1 MASTSSEPDRRPV
14 RKTRQSYREQSSP
27 TESEND
33 NKGQNRKI
41 VKKKGKGREVK
52 RRKSSNGDQAEPV
65 QYEAGPEGYKKIK
78 STGSPPHF
86 NDWCTIVVDDIGK
99 KIYMY
104 GGSRP
109 NDEDFI
115 PTNDFH
121 VLDVGTMQWKK
132 LSPKCW
138 SNAHR
143 PFETVGKSKPLPS
156 LFKPACT
163 FLHFKE
169 TNYIFMFGG
178 YDADEGALS
187 SRLIAIDLDDA
198 QWWYV
203 KIEGDDV
210 RGRINAS
217 MVGID
222 NKLFIFG
229 GRKSYKETSLGI
241 ASYSIAEYTDYRW
254 KWMPRRRDRAYD
266 AHVPPLGF
274 DGRALS
280 VHGGKK
286 ILLTPGRLTN
296 KAPVDMQEPNSIFF
310 HTTNFTFRAAAD
322 TVGTFPGNLR
332 WYWSYSNEGSRPSA
346 QSLPTTSPLPRKRK
360 RLSSPPREVVASLPY
375 VMIAGWVDYGK
386 GDDIIPELWQYFLPP
401 EEKIQCFNIRS
412 TIWSMDLNLHSFAL
426 VGNRMILLGF
436 DGDSEGDSVP
446 DNATYNVCVE
456 VDMGVVSKNATEV
469 KVEEE

>member
-1 MASTSSEPDRRPV
+1 MASTSSEPDRRPM
-14 RKTRQSYREQSSP
+14 RKTKQNYREQSSP

-33 NKGQNRKI
+33 KGVDRKTN
-41 VKKKGKGREVK
+41 KKKGKGCEVK
-52 RRKSSNGDQAEPV
+52 RRKSSNGDPAELA
-65 QYEAGPEGYKKIK
+65 QSEAGPEGFKKIR

-109 NDEDFI
+109 NDKRCI

-121 VLDVGTMQWKK
+121 VLDVDTMQWKK
-132 LSPKCW
+132 LSPKFW
-138 SNAHR
+138 SNAYR
-143 PFETVGKSKPLPS
+143 PFEPIGKSKPLPS

-163 FLHFKE
+163 ILHFKE

-178 YDADEGALS
+178 YDIDEEIVS
-187 SRLIAIDLDDA
+187 SRVIAIDLDDA

-203 KIEGDDV
+203 KIEGGNV
-210 RGRINAS
+210 CGRINAS
-217 MVGID
+217 MVGIE
-222 NKLFIFG
+222 NKLFIFS
-229 GRKSYKETSLGI
+229 GRESYDEKALGL
-241 ASYSIAEYTDYRW
+241 ASYSIAEYVDHRW
-254 KWMPRRRDRAYD
+254 KWMSGRRDRGYD

-274 DGRALS
+274 GGRALS
-280 VHGGKK
+280 VHGGRK

-296 KAPVDMQEPNSIFF
+296 KAPVNMQESNSIFF

-332 WYWSYSNEGSRPSA
+332 WYWSYPNEGSQHFV
-346 QSLPTTSPLPRKRK
+346 QSLPTTSPSPRKRK
-360 RLSSPPREVVASLPY
+360 RLTSPPREIVVSPPH

-386 GDDIIPELWQYFLPP
+386 DDDIMPELWQYFLPP

-412 TIWSMDLNLHSFAL
+412 RIWSMDLNLHSFAL
-426 VGNRMILLGF
+426 VDNRMILLGF
-436 DGDSEGDSVP
+436 AGDGEGDRVP

-469 KVEEE
+469 KIEEE

>member
-1 MASTSSEPDRRPV
+1 MATTSSESDRRPV

-33 NKGQNRKI
+33 NKGQDRKI

-52 RRKSSNGDQAEPV
+52 RRKSNNYDQAEPA
-65 QYEAGPEGYKKIK
+65 QYEAGPEGYKKIRN
-78 STGSPPHF
+78 TGSPPHF

-109 NDEDFI
+109 NDKRYI

-121 VLDVGTMQWKK
+121 VLDVDTMQWKK
-132 LSPKCW
+132 LSPKFW

-143 PFETVGKSKPLPS
+143 PFEPVGNSKPLPS

-163 FLHFKE
+163 VLHFKE

-178 YDADEGALS
+178 YDVDEEVVS

-203 KIEGDDV
+203 EIEDNV
-210 RGRINAS
+210 CGRINAS
-217 MVGID
+217 MIGID

-229 GRKSYKETSLGI
+229 GRESYDEKALGL

-254 KWMPRRRDRAYD
+254 KWMSGRWDRAYD

-274 DGRALS
+274 GGRALS
-280 VHGGKK
+280 VHGGRK
-286 ILLTPGRLTN
+286 ILLTPGRLDN
-296 KAPVDMQEPNSIFF
+296 EAPVNMQESNSIFF

-322 TVGTFPGNLR
+322 TIGTFPGNLR
-332 WYWSYSNEGSRPSA
+332 WYWSYSNEGSHPSV
-346 QSLPTTSPLPRKRK
+346 QSLPTTSPLRKRK
-360 RLSSPPREVVASLPY
+360 RLSSPPREVVSPPH
-375 VMIAGWVDYGK
+375 VIIAGWVDYGK
-386 GDDIIPELWQYFLPP
+386 DDHIMPELWQYFLPP

-412 TIWSMDLNLHSFAL
+412 TIWSMDLNLHSFAA

-436 DGDSEGDSVP
+436 EGDSEGDKVP
-446 DNATYNVCVE
+446 DDARYNVCVE

-469 KVEEE
+469 KIEEE